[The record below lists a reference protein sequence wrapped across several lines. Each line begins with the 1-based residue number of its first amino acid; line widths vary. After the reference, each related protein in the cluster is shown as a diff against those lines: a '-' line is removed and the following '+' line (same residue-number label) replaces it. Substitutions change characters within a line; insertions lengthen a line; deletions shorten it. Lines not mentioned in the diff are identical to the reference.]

1 MKMTGRCWMFLLL
14 LTGLLWGAQALA
26 HPHVFV
32 QTALEL
38 ELDEKG
44 VRGIWQRWAFDE
56 YFSAWVIED
65 FDKNAD
71 GVFCEKELKTVY
83 EETFQNLENFGF
95 FTTILKDGRK
105 VPVKR
110 IEHFSVEIEEGHAV
124 YSFFIPFVLSPE
136 EDTATFHVA
145 VYDESFFCHL
155 FFPPENV
162 GIRKKDHGWKVVSAP
177 EERPDLAYYYGFM
190 TPVALRFEVK
200 IQ

>member
-1 MKMTGRCWMFLLL
+1 MIRVGCWMILVFF
-14 LTGLLWGAQALA
+14 TGFSWGAQALA
-26 HPHVFV
+26 HPHVFM

-65 FDKNAD
+65 FDKNKD
-71 GVFCEKELKTVY
+71 GVFCEKELKIVY

-95 FTTILKDGRK
+95 FTRILKDGRMI
-105 VPVKR
+105 PVKK
-110 IEHFSVEIEEGHAV
+110 IEHFSVEIEDGHAV
-124 YSFFIPFVLSPE
+124 YSFFIPFAVSPE
-136 EDTATFHVA
+136 EGTSKFYIA

-162 GIRKKDHGWKVVSAP
+162 GIRGSEHGWKVVSAP

-190 TPVALRFEVK
+190 TPVALRFEVER
-200 IQ
+200 Q